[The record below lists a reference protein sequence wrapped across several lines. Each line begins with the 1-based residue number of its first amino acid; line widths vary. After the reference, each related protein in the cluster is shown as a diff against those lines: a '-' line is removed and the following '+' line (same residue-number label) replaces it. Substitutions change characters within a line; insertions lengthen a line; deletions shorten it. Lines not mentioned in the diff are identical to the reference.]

1 MLRGW
6 LAEGLPASDVS
17 VVDPFATAA
26 PDGVRLLKSVPAG
39 ESPPATLLLAIKPQS
54 LDSAAPALA
63 PAVGERTLV
72 ISILAGVETGTLATR
87 LGATSIV
94 RAMPNTPAAIGR
106 GVTALFGKGAD
117 AAQKA
122 RAEALMQALGTEIGR
137 AHV

>member
-39 ESPPATLLLAIKPQS
+39 ESPPETLLLAIKPQS

-72 ISILAGVETGTLATR
+72 ISILAGVETGTLASR
-87 LGATSIV
+87 LGAPSNV
-94 RAMPNTPAAIGR
+94 SAMPHTAAPRGR
-106 GVTALFGKGAD
+106 SVPALFGKVRYAAPTAGAGPLR
-117 AAQKA
+117 KH
-122 RAEALMQALGTEIGR
+122 RTS
-137 AHV
+137 